1 MKCIIQPLY
10 NFLKMC
16 NSCIAIT
23 INLFLPMSRWCL
35 EVVGISKHLVWCC
48 IFGKCQNLGG
58 SNEMYYAATIQFSKN
73 VQFVHC
79 NYHKFIFANED
90 KWCLEVVGISKHLVW
105 CHIFG
110 KCQNLGGSNEM
121 YYAATIQF
129 SKNVQFVHC
138 NYHKFIFTKEQM
150 LFGGCRNFK
159 TSSLVSY
166 FWKMSKFRWK
176 HEMYYAATIQ
186 FSKNVQF
193 VHCNYHKFIF
203 ANE

>member
-1 MKCIIQPLY
+1 MQPLY

-16 NSCIAIT
+16 NLCIAIT

-58 SNEMYYAATIQFSKN
+58 S
-73 VQFVHC
+73 
-79 NYHKFIFANED
+79 D
-90 KWCLEVVGISKHLVW
+90 
-105 CHIFG
+105 
-110 KCQNLGGSNEM
+110 EM

-138 NYHKFIFTKEQM
+138 NYHKFIFTNEQM

-166 FWKMSKFRWK
+166 FWKMSKFTRSY
-176 HEMYYAATIQ
+176 EMYYTATIQ
-186 FSKNVQF
+186 FSKNIEF
-193 VHCNYHKFIF
+193 VHCNYHEFIF